1 MIRTSISLLCA
12 LGFAAVSVAQQDPQY
27 TQWFMDPVG
36 FNPGAAGHSELTC
49 ISGTYRNQWQDLGAD
64 PNTSLLNAN
73 TFIDAIKGGVML
85 SVYNDALGQETNNM
99 LKAGYAFHLPTLSNG
114 ATVSA
119 GLAVTMFN
127 KTIGNNWVSIDP
139 WQDDPAIPNQ
149 QSSASAYDVDLGIYI
164 RKPGSF
170 YAGVSATHVAQTEL
184 GALSIQ
190 PKRHLY
196 FMGGYDYAIDSDYL
210 VLRTNV
216 LAKTDLNAS
225 IADVNVNVLWNQMAW
240 AGVSWRPGDAVAP
253 VAGFQYKIENKDR
266 TSESTQVFR
275 LGYSYD
281 ITTSDLQNYSNG
293 SHEVFISYCFK
304 FLQIPMT
311 QRHSNP
317 RFL

>member
-12 LGFAAVSVAQQDPQY
+12 LGFVAVSVAQQDPQY

-127 KTIGNNWVSIDP
+127 KTIGNNWVAI
-139 WQDDPAIPNQ
+139 DDPALDQAIPNNQ
-149 QSSASAYDVDLGIYI
+149 TAASTQDIDFGLYI
-164 RKPGSF
+164 TKPGTF
-170 YAGVSATHVAQTEL
+170 YAGISATHVLQREL
-184 GALSIQ
+184 ETLSMQ
-190 PKRHLY
+190 PKRHFYL
-196 FMGGYDYAIDSDYL
+196 MGGYDYAIDSDYL
-210 VLRTNV
+210 VLRTNL
-216 LAKTDLNAS
+216 LAKSDLNAS

-253 VAGFQYKIENKDR
+253 VAGFQYKLESKDR
-266 TSESTQVFR
+266 TSESTQLFR